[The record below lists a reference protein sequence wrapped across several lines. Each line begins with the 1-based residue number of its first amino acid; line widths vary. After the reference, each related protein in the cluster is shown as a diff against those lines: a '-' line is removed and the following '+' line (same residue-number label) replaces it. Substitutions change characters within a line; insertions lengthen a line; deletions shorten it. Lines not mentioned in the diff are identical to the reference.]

1 MDLTLNS
8 YLFGACVL
16 LAFVALVHSALGE
29 VLIFRRMRTTGLVPT
44 FGGELLRER
53 HVRILWATWHAVSV
67 MGWGLALVLWQL
79 ASAPQAGSLDSS
91 LLTSIAA
98 STLGSAM
105 LVLVGTRARH
115 PGWIGLLAVAVL
127 TWLGSAA

>member
-1 MDLTLNS
+1 MNS
-8 YLFGACVL
+8 YLIGASVL

-29 VLIFRRMRTTGLVPT
+29 VLIFRRMRTASLVPT

-79 ASAPQAGSLDSS
+79 AGAPQVGSLHAN
-91 LLTSIAA
+91 LLTTIAV

-105 LVLVGTRARH
+105 LVFVGTRARH
-115 PGWIGLLAVAVL
+115 PGWIGLLVVAVL
-127 TWLGSAA
+127 AWLGSAA